1 MERNEN
7 MKKKIILTIL
17 ITIQMV
23 LLTGCWS
30 SKEINELGIVT
41 MLTIDIEDGE
51 IIVTA
56 EVIVPKPPMGST
68 ESGKKESAKYVQGRG
83 KSLFEAVRNTT
94 LQFDRRLY
102 LPHNQIYILSEEF
115 AREGLA
121 EYTDFILR
129 DHELRETA
137 QLLVAKGGKAY
148 ELMGISGGI
157 EELSG
162 AYIESLVK
170 NIKFNSKAVSVT
182 LTDYMRNYY
191 DVEIQPVLGKIE
203 KKEMTIEKIKGK
215 KEKTTGLTIEGAS
228 VFNRGKLVGFL
239 NGDEIRGYNF
249 VRNKIQGGVIE
260 FPTPQTSKARSTIT
274 SKILKGNGNTV
285 VEITRSKT
293 KNDIEVHDG
302 KIILKTQ
309 VKITGMLGEETG
321 NIDTSNAEALKLLEK
336 SCSNQVKRQIEKV
349 IKKVQDEYSVDIFG
363 YGKQYHRKDPKEW
376 NNIKN
381 NWDDI
386 FAHAEVLV
394 DVNTEIVRTGLV
406 NKPSSKVKGK

>member
-17 ITIQMV
+17 IAIQMI

-102 LPHNQIYILSEEF
+102 LAHNQIFILSEEF

-239 NGDEIRGYNF
+239 NGDRGYNF

-321 NIDTSNAEALKLLEK
+321 NIDTSNAEVLKLLEK

-349 IKKVQDEYSVDIFG
+349 IKKVQDEYSTDIFG
-363 YGKQYHRKDPKEW
+363 YGKQYHRKDSKGW
-376 NNIKN
+376 NKIRN

-386 FAHAEVLV
+386 FAHAEVLI